1 MLFETNPPHLIEETM
16 FEVACF
22 ESNTTLNPFV
32 KLNYTM
38 TKKGKMKNPCEPS
51 LIKKSSLDDL
61 TGTINN
67 TYHQY
72 SFNAKCI
79 DSQVF
84 IDLVNWNL
92 LENFFANLSY
102 APSGWQAK
110 NGYYYND
117 KLTTTTT
124 TTTTSPT
131 SLPDSTKNITSSNT
145 GEVTIFSTVSTTI
158 PTTSVTEIDSTR
170 DITSFGNSDVTTLST
185 ISTSLSTTI
194 LIEFDTT
201 ILSIRS
207 NSPTLLATSIIRDT
221 PTSSS
226 ESSTPSITT
235 SIQSSEIVSSTI
247 TTTNADHILDTTFET
262 ISTTFLGRST
272 TSYINVKNNKTS
284 KKSSKTSKKSKTSTS
299 TTSVTPL
306 NRLPPNKKSSSR
318 NKYIIFLLFIIGIIA
333 LMSFLL
339 YYYQHNRNSDIKSV
353 LDRNDSDE
361 SYDSVATQSEMDSSN
376 EYDKETTST
385 HAISELSIPVKQ
397 QEQSKKSRKQNT
409 GRIFSTLDPDAL

>member
-16 FEVACF
+16 FEVVCF

-38 TKKGKMKNPCEPS
+38 MKKGKMKNPCEPS
-51 LIKKSSLDDL
+51 LIKKSSLADL

-84 IDLVNWNL
+84 IDLGSL
-92 LENFFANLSY
+92 NFSSTFNEIHTIYTIFNKQPVVCRFIFNQSEL
-102 APSGWQAK
+102 
-110 NGYYYND
+110 
-117 KLTTTTT
+117 
-124 TTTTSPT
+124 PT

-284 KKSSKTSKKSKTSTS
+284 KKSSKTSKKSKTSAS

-306 NRLPPNKKSSSR
+306 NRLPSNKKSSSR

-376 EYDKETTST
+376 EYDKETMST